1 MVSGPQNTPRMPLP
15 CAYLANLEAK
25 HLLKVRR
32 LADEKQVESPASA
45 EIGHNDGVNWHG
57 CKEGPPWR
65 VEFLQK
71 RSILFPLCHWLLFE
85 HAQVRFCFNLPF
97 LVITA
102 LGVGLQL
109 LFSTAQIFCIDRKMR
124 EDHCSYRD
132 WVLGRFANT
141 FFDVFPLLVCD
152 GGMSCRAFIRH

>member
-1 MVSGPQNTPRMPLP
+1 M
-15 CAYLANLEAK
+15 CYLANLEAK

-71 RSILFPLCHWLLFE
+71 RSILLLE
-85 HAQVRFCFNLPF
+85 TL
-97 LVITA
+97 
-102 LGVGLQL
+102 
-109 LFSTAQIFCIDRKMR
+109 STLSLII
-124 EDHCSYRD
+124 
-132 WVLGRFANT
+132 
-141 FFDVFPLLVCD
+141 
-152 GGMSCRAFIRH
+152 I